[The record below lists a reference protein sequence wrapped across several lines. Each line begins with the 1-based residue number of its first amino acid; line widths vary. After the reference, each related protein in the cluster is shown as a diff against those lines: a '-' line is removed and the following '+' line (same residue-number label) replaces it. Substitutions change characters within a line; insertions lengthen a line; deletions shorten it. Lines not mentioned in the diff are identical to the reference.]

1 MMVPA
6 WDTRTG
12 EKLPNDVP
20 KHWLDNKIFPYLI
33 GRAPRASDL
42 KAEMVAEPAD
52 TPAAT
57 GRETTTTTKN
67 ES

>member
-20 KHWLDNKIFPYLI
+20 KHWLDNKLFPHLI

-42 KAEMVAEPAD
+42 EVEMVAEPAD
-52 TPAAT
+52 TPVAT
-57 GRETTTTTKN
+57 GRKTNTTTKK
-67 ES
+67 EG